1 MGMFDSLNIEIDGYE
16 LQLQTKRFDSGL
28 ASYRLGDWV
37 AGCMPGVR
45 VYFYPLWLN
54 DEGKQVYAAE
64 QGGTRQKTV
73 FVAFFQ
79 GVFVDYQTH
88 EGAIAAEA
96 IETILH
102 QLRERWSDSA
112 RVRDF
117 LVETLRT
124 QQQHLDALE
133 NRLNRIRSIIHDTR
147 RLNAGETLDV
157 KFDVLRE
164 ECKKLAAG
172 EDPFEVI
179 AWALEDDV
187 ENNRSWEGGMRPN
200 LLDEHRL

>member
-1 MGMFDSLNIEIDGYE
+1 MGMFDSLSIDIDGYE
-16 LQLQTKRFDSGL
+16 LQLQTKRFDNVL

-54 DEGKQVYAAE
+54 DEGKQVYGAV
-64 QGGTRQKTV
+64 QGGNRQKTV
-73 FVAFFQ
+73 FVALVQ
-79 GVFVDYQTH
+79 GVFVDYQIH
-88 EGAIAAEA
+88 EGEIAAEA

-133 NRLNRIRSIIHDTR
+133 NRLNRIQSIIDDTR
-147 RLNAGETLDV
+147 RLNAGETLDS
-157 KFDVLRE
+157 KFGGLRE
-164 ECKKLAAG
+164 EYKKLAAG

-179 AWALEDDV
+179 AWVLGNDI
-187 ENNRSWEGGMRPN
+187 ENSHSWGAGVRPN
-200 LLDEHRL
+200 LLDEYRL